1 MRRPFLL
8 ASLAGLALVAAG
20 CRGGGGA
27 GPEPI
32 VIGAAGPWKEGYG
45 EMARRGVEL
54 ALAEINAAGGVGGRP
69 LVPAL
74 RDDGGD
80 GATAARIAGEFVAN
94 RALVA
99 VVGHVNSGAMMAAA
113 HVYDGALPAVA
124 TTATS
129 PDLSGISPWTFRVI
143 SSDSVNGIDL
153 ARFARTLGPRAA
165 ILYENDAYGRGLAE
179 AFQRHFD
186 GEIVGN
192 DPIASGDG
200 DFEPFISYYQR
211 RRPDVV
217 FVAGTDASGLA
228 ILREAKRQRLRA
240 AFLGGDGWSALT
252 SDTATSEGAFAAV
265 PFTPA
270 DPRPEVQAF
279 VAAFRQRYDVEP
291 DGNAA
296 LSYDATRLIARA
308 IGEVGP
314 DRAAVRDWLAGL
326 RERGAFRGVT
336 GPIAFDAQGDV
347 VGRGFVMTRISRG
360 ALTVARR

>member
-1 MRRPFLL
+1 MPRPSLL
-8 ASLAGLALVAAG
+8 APLAVLALLAGG

-32 VIGAAGPWKEGYG
+32 VVGVAGPWQEGYG
-45 EMARRGVEL
+45 QMARRGVEL
-54 ALAEINAAGGVGGRP
+54 ALAEINAGGGVGGRP
-69 LVPAL
+69 LTADM

-80 GATAARIAGEFVAN
+80 GARAARIAGEFVAN

-113 HVYDGALPAVA
+113 RVYDGGLPAVA
-124 TTATS
+124 TTASS
-129 PDLSGISPWTFRVI
+129 PDLSGISPWAFRVI

-179 AFQRHFD
+179 AFQRHFG
-186 GEIVGN
+186 GEIIGV
-192 DPIASGDG
+192 DPISSGDG
-200 DFEPFISYYQR
+200 DFEPFISFYQR

-228 ILREAKRQRLRA
+228 ILREAKRQHLRA

-252 SDTATSEGAFAAV
+252 RDTATSEGAFAAV

-270 DPRPEVQAF
+270 DPRPDVQGF
-279 VAAFRQRYDVEP
+279 VAAFRERYDMEP

-296 LSYDATRLIARA
+296 LSYDATRLLARA

-314 DRAAVRDWLAGL
+314 DRAALRDWLAGL
-326 RERGAFRGVT
+326 RERGPFRGVT
-336 GPIAFDAQGDV
+336 GPIAFNENGDV
-347 VGRGFVMTRISRG
+347 VGKGFVMTRISRG

>member
-1 MRRPFLL
+1 MRRLPLL
-8 ASLAGLALVAAG
+8 LALVGFPLLGGA
-20 CRGGGGA
+20 CRGGRA
-27 GPEPI
+27 GPEPV

-45 EMARRGVEL
+45 EMARHGVEL
-54 ALAEINAAGGVGGRP
+54 AVAEINAAGGVDGRP
-69 LVPAL
+69 LSPAL

-94 RALVA
+94 PDLVA

-113 HVYDGALPAVA
+113 RVYNGALPAVA
-124 TTATS
+124 TTASS

-153 ARFARTLGPRAA
+153 ARFARTLGSRAA

-179 AFQRHFD
+179 AFQRHFG
-186 GEIVGN
+186 GEIVSI

-200 DFEPFISYYQR
+200 DFEPFISFYQR

-217 FVAGTDASGLA
+217 FVAGTDASGFA
-228 ILREAKRQRLRA
+228 ILREAKRQGLRA

-252 SDTATSEGAFAAV
+252 TDTTLSEGAFAGV

-279 VAAFRQRYDVEP
+279 VAAFRKRYGVEP

-296 LSYDATRLIARA
+296 LSYDATRLVALA
-308 IGEVGP
+308 ITEAGP
-314 DRAAVRDWLAGL
+314 DRAAVREWLAGL
-326 RERGAFRGVT
+326 RARGAYRGVT
-336 GPIAFDAQGDV
+336 GPIAFAESGDV
-347 VGRGFVMTRISRG
+347 VGKGFVMTRITRG
-360 ALTVARR
+360 ALTVTVP